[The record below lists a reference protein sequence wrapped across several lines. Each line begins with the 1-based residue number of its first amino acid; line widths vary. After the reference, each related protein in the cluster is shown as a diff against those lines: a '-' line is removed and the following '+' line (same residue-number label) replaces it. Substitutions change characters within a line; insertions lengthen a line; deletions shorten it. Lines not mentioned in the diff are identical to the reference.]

1 MASYTRFAVRGT
13 IKILIISL
21 IAALLGYVVRVVL
34 ARNLGVEDFGL
45 FNSVFAFLGLIGA
58 FDSLGFDK
66 ALVKFIPEFQ
76 HRKKNDFIKS
86 SLVYVCAVMLI
97 INAVIIIAVY
107 FLSSYLSV
115 HYFHSP
121 KAGIVL
127 KVLAWGFFIDSF
139 ASVLKFAFQ
148 GFKKLGYYSMIDVV
162 RMILVLLFVYIGI
175 KMNYGVLGPA
185 IAYTIT
191 PLLLLLIFG
200 WIFVRKVF
208 PDLLKSKF
216 VLDKVMLKEVSKYSI
231 FVTETTVAGMILYY
245 TDILALT
252 YFADL
257 KSVGIYSVALPTAR
271 VLMYFTRAIGGVVL
285 PLTAE
290 LWVKEKKILLK
301 AGIELL
307 YKYSFIAIV
316 PIVFVM
322 IAFADLIINVF
333 YGKSYSAAA
342 MPMKILSI
350 GMMFTIFNGVNIS
363 FFSGIGKP
371 KIGSIIN
378 YSAAAFNFI
387 LNILL
392 IPYLGIMGAAIA
404 TTISYFV
411 MMVMGLFYI
420 RKFIDV
426 DFPVRVWIKTLV
438 IGIIFIAIIWYLK
451 KIIKLNVW
459 LESSIVLIT
468 SGAFYLGALFVFKIV
483 NFSELKM
490 LYGRIVK

>member
-216 VLDKVMLKEVSKYSI
+216 
-231 FVTETTVAGMILYY
+231 
-245 TDILALT
+245 
-252 YFADL
+252 
-257 KSVGIYSVALPTAR
+257 
-271 VLMYFTRAIGGVVL
+271 
-285 PLTAE
+285 
-290 LWVKEKKILLK
+290 
-301 AGIELL
+301 
-307 YKYSFIAIV
+307 
-316 PIVFVM
+316 
-322 IAFADLIINVF
+322 
-333 YGKSYSAAA
+333 
-342 MPMKILSI
+342 
-350 GMMFTIFNGVNIS
+350 
-363 FFSGIGKP
+363 
-371 KIGSIIN
+371 GS
-378 YSAAAFNFI
+378 
-387 LNILL
+387 
-392 IPYLGIMGAAIA
+392 M
-404 TTISYFV
+404 
-411 MMVMGLFYI
+411 
-420 RKFIDV
+420 
-426 DFPVRVWIKTLV
+426 
-438 IGIIFIAIIWYLK
+438 
-451 KIIKLNVW
+451 
-459 LESSIVLIT
+459 
-468 SGAFYLGALFVFKIV
+468 
-483 NFSELKM
+483 
-490 LYGRIVK
+490 